1 MSIKSNL
8 FLYAQSKCERYW
20 RDEMNEPFEIP
31 DRGFTVTVTGKKV
44 YADYEIRDMTIR
56 SVSIYM
62 QGGAM
67 SSDRLIN
74 LLVLQPVSIR
84 WLIHPLSPSNWS
96 TFSSLPGLTMEC
108 PSTLTPWSNSFSM
121 SGRCSKAAQL
131 LLWSIAG
138 VYECHWVTVCGV
150 SFHVVS

>member
-74 LLVLQPVSIR
+74 LLVLQPISIR
-84 WLIHPLSPSNWS
+84 
-96 TFSSLPGLTMEC
+96 
-108 PSTLTPWSNSFSM
+108 
-121 SGRCSKAAQL
+121 
-131 LLWSIAG
+131 
-138 VYECHWVTVCGV
+138 
-150 SFHVVS
+150 